1 MSGFSLDFVIRD
13 EGLGL
18 RAESFVGASEKKQE
32 KNALSPQEREKQLEI
47 GSASKFF
54 FVFYLSF
61 SSIYRSLLT
70 LVGLF

>member
-32 KNALSPQEREKQLEI
+32 KNALSPQEREKQMEI
-47 GSASKFF
+47 GR
-54 FVFYLSF
+54 
-61 SSIYRSLLT
+61 I
-70 LVGLF
+70 